1 MSLDC
6 AHQCARLY
14 CAHEKAF
21 RDLGSGFVVVQC
33 WICWRNEF
41 MEKDYN
47 AIAEYFCPVFKVNG
61 LSGTTVSI
69 KKSGIYN
76 TLGRGY
82 CR

>member
-1 MSLDC
+1 
-6 AHQCARLY
+6 
-14 CAHEKAF
+14 
-21 RDLGSGFVVVQC
+21 
-33 WICWRNEF
+33 

>member
-1 MSLDC
+1 
-6 AHQCARLY
+6 
-14 CAHEKAF
+14 
-21 RDLGSGFVVVQC
+21 
-33 WICWRNEF
+33 

-61 LSGTTVSI
+61 LSGITVSI

-82 CR
+82 GR